1 MDSMKTR
8 APRNNQGSPKVAG
21 RSNTLFFWAVLA
33 ITVFVRVV
41 AAFQHNRRERF
52 RFRRRPFI
60 ASSLA
65 RDDALL
71 CIAMLFPARLG
82 LAV

>member
-1 MDSMKTR
+1 MRD
-8 APRNNQGSPKVAG
+8 
-21 RSNTLFFWAVLA
+21 FFGNRAVLA

-82 LAV
+82 LAVWR

>member
-8 APRNNQGSPKVAG
+8 APHNNQGSPKVAG
-21 RSNTLFFWAVLA
+21 RSNTFFFGAVLA
-33 ITVFVRVV
+33 ITVFVRVD
-41 AAFQHNRRERF
+41 AAFQHHRRERF

-65 RDDALL
+65 LDDALDPHHG
-71 CIAMLFPARLG
+71 ATPG
-82 LAV
+82 T

>member
-21 RSNTLFFWAVLA
+21 RSNTLFFLAVLA

-41 AAFQHNRRERF
+41 AAFQHRPRERF

-65 RDDALL
+65 LDDALL